1 VLPFN
6 VTNLNPRDVNQIA
19 IIGTGVIGSGW
30 AAHFLR
36 QGLAVTAYDPAPEA
50 ESRLRQSIANL
61 WPTLAKLGLKEGASQ
76 EKLTF
81 TFDLPTAVSQ
91 AQFIQE
97 NAPERL
103 SLKQALLAEIDATA
117 PATAVIASST
127 SGYAMTDLQQ
137 NCTHHPERMVVA
149 HPFNPPYLVPLVEV
163 VGGEKTDPAVVDWAV
178 AFYTAVGKKPL
189 KMNKE
194 IPGFIADRLQEA
206 LWREA
211 LHMVN
216 EGMATVAEIDAAITW
231 GPGLRWAFMGPC
243 LTFHLAG
250 GEGGMRYMLEH
261 FDPELFSNWTY
272 LDPPPITDELI
283 NTMAE
288 GCKAEA
294 DGRSIQELE
303 QWRDKTLI
311 ALMKALQPHQHQIE

>member
-1 VLPFN
+1 MERIEAN
-6 VTNLNPRDVNQIA
+6 AVTRIA

-36 QGLAVTAYDPAPEA
+36 QGMDVTAYDPAPGAEA
-50 ESRLRQSIANL
+50 RLRQMVATV
-61 WPTLAKLGLKEGASQ
+61 WPTMVQLGLKEGASPDR
-76 EKLTF
+76 LTMAP
-81 TFDLPTAVSQ
+81 DLATAVAG
-91 AQFIQE
+91 AQFVQE

-103 SLKQALLAEIDATA
+103 ALKQALLAEIDAAA
-117 PATAVIASST
+117 PETAVIASST
-127 SGYAMTDLQQ
+127 SGYAMTDLQRE
-137 NCTHHPERMVVA
+137 CRHHPERMVVA

-163 VGGEKTDPAVVDWAV
+163 VGGEKSDPDVVDWAV

-189 KMNKE
+189 KMEKE

-261 FDPELFSNWTY
+261 FDPELFSNWTH
-272 LDPPPITDELI
+272 LAPPPIADQLI
-283 NTMAE
+283 TRMAD
-288 GCKAEA
+288 GCEAEA
-294 DGRSIQELE
+294 GDRSIQELE
-303 QWRDKTLI
+303 QWRDKKLI
-311 ALMKALQPHQHQIE
+311 ALMKALGVHS

>member
-1 VLPFN
+1 MERIEAN
-6 VTNLNPRDVNQIA
+6 AVTRIA

-36 QGLAVTAYDPAPEA
+36 QGMDVTAYDPAPGAEA
-50 ESRLRQSIANL
+50 RLRQMVATV
-61 WPTLAKLGLKEGASQ
+61 WPTMVQLGLKEGASPDR
-76 EKLTF
+76 LTMAP
-81 TFDLPTAVSQ
+81 DLATAVAG
-91 AQFIQE
+91 AQFVQE

-103 SLKQALLAEIDATA
+103 ALKQALLAEIDAAA
-117 PATAVIASST
+117 PETAVIASST
-127 SGYAMTDLQQ
+127 SGYAMTDLQRE
-137 NCTHHPERMVVA
+137 CRHHPERMVVA

-163 VGGEKTDPAVVDWAV
+163 VGGEKSDPDVVDWAV

-189 KMNKE
+189 KMEKE

-272 LDPPPITDELI
+272 LAPPPITDQLI
-283 NTMAE
+283 TRMAD
-288 GCKAEA
+288 GCEAEA
-294 DGRSIQELE
+294 GDRSIQELE
-303 QWRDKTLI
+303 QWRDKKLI
-311 ALMKALQPHQHQIE
+311 ALMKALGVHS